1 MDYKKLQESMAGRFY
16 RTEYSKGNIKVKLIG
31 GLADTILTPE
41 QAEFIKK
48 FYNAPQAT
56 AEQKGNL
63 LKLSY

>member
-16 RTEYSKGNIKVKLIG
+16 RTEYNKGNIKVKLVG
-31 GLADTILTPE
+31 GLADTILKTE
-41 QAEFIKK
+41 QIDFIKK
-48 FYNAPQAT
+48 FYNVPQAT